1 MREWLLVEEF
11 WNFKKSCANKADFV
25 TKAWKHFDLPQPEEE
40 GGEVPEIP
48 PVNQVP
54 DLLS

>member
-48 PVNQVP
+48 LVNQIP